1 MKKALRELLS
11 DATGALSVMRVMD
24 VAVVS
29 VVLALLIATNVVSI
43 SHGKGFADMPVNCL
57 AALGLAFGSK
67 IAQNFT
73 EK

>member
-1 MKKALRELLS
+1 
-11 DATGALSVMRVMD
+11 MRVMD

-43 SHGKGFADMPVNCL
+43 SHGKGFVDMPVNCL
-57 AALGLAFGSK
+57 AALVAVIGGK